1 ARPARAAD
9 GDAMSGERGG
19 IVGERNLRRAPG
31 DSGCLPRSLVR
42 VGPEGGSLPDR
53 PATRG
58 RDPEEIPPVGG
69 LDGLELQTSARTS
82 RERDACRGVEA
93 DAGIARLF
101 RAARS
106 LARRRHGGPVARRRG
121 ATSIESG
128 TVLPLVRLGNR
139 DDGGSARPSVD
150 FGVGRTLI
158 PDLPASPACDAP

>member
-1 ARPARAAD
+1 
-9 GDAMSGERGG
+9 M
-19 IVGERNLRRAPG
+19 VGERNLRRAPG

-69 LDGLELQTSARTS
+69 LDGLELPTSAGTA
-82 RERDACRGVEA
+82 RECDARRGVEA

-106 LARRRHGGPVARRRG
+106 LARGPPGGPVARPRG
-121 ATSIESG
+121 ATSIDAG
-128 TVLPLVRLGNR
+128 T
-139 DDGGSARPSVD
+139 A
-150 FGVGRTLI
+150 
-158 PDLPASPACDAP
+158 